1 MDQSITLKD
10 IKKNNYSLIYHLL
23 YQHGKLSKQA
33 IANELNLSLPTV
45 TQNLVRLE
53 KENLIEKSGQFESS
67 VGRRATA
74 YTICSKA
81 RISIGV
87 EILKKSVRILAIDLK
102 GASFQQTE
110 FALRYSNEESYFKE
124 VSQAVLQ
131 FITSLDVSDDQ
142 VLGIGFA
149 VQALTSIDGQ
159 KITYGKILNSTG
171 LDIDVFAKYLDYPC
185 MFVHDA
191 QCAAITELWL
201 QNDIGDAV
209 YLSIGPHLGGAII
222 LNDRLYMG
230 NEGYSGTVEH
240 MTVNPNGPSCYCGKN
255 GCMETY
261 SSINAL
267 LEENEPLDDFF
278 NQVRSN
284 IPSYLE
290 RWHTFL
296 NHLAYSIN
304 NIHLVLNRD
313 FILGGHLAPY
323 LEKSD
328 LEMLHEKVNER
339 TAFPSNEPFIHLS
352 CSPKNGVPIGA
363 AIRYIQSFLNTI

>member
-1 MDQSITLKD
+1 MDQSITFKD

-23 YQHGKLSKQA
+23 YQKGKLSKQD

-53 KENLIEKSGQFESS
+53 KENLIEKNGLFESS

-74 YTICSKA
+74 YSICSHA

-87 EILKKSVRILAIDLK
+87 EILKKTVQILAIDLR
-102 GASFQQTE
+102 GETIQQTE
-110 FALRYSNEESYFKE
+110 FAIRYKNEESYFKE
-124 VSQAVLQ
+124 VSQAVRE
-131 FITSLDVSDDQ
+131 FIAALDVSDDQ
-142 VLGIGFA
+142 ILGIGFA

-171 LDIDVFAKYLDYPC
+171 LGIDVFTKYLNYPC

-191 QCAAITELWL
+191 QCAATTELWM
-201 QNDIGDAV
+201 QNEVGDAI

-222 LNDRLYMG
+222 LNDKLYMG

-240 MTVNPNGPSCYCGKN
+240 MTVNPNGPSCYCGQK

-267 LEENEPLDDFF
+267 LEENESLDIFF
-278 NQVRSN
+278 QQVRLHT
-284 IPSYLE
+284 PSYVE
-290 RWHTFL
+290 RWNAFL

-323 LEKSD
+323 LEKMI
-328 LEMLHEKVNER
+328 LKYFMIK
-339 TAFPSNEPFIHLS
+339 
-352 CSPKNGVPIGA
+352 
-363 AIRYIQSFLNTI
+363 